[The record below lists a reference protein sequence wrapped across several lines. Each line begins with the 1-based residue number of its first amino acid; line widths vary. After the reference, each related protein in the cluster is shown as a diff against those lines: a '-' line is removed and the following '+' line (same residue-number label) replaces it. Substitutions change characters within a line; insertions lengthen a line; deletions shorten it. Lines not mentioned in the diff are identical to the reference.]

1 MGEEELSPGYKRLKK
16 SRAWKRKRIKWLKDV
31 FSYRSPKKNSKKVV
45 ASFQLTGHEVDFIEQ
60 IRSAHDSHMW
70 KYIPNDVFQFLL
82 DGNLR
87 YDENEIEGPDVE
99 MVSNKG
105 LVLMGLRCL
114 WLYLLGSS
122 PYNGFLLREMHQV
135 DGKEMNREAIKQ
147 RVNRGRLYSQIEELG
162 ASLDSLTDEDFE
174 FDDADWDSL

>member
-1 MGEEELSPGYKRLKK
+1 M
-16 SRAWKRKRIKWLKDV
+16 
-31 FSYRSPKKNSKKVV
+31 
-45 ASFQLTGHEVDFIEQ
+45 EQ
-60 IRSAHDSHMW
+60 IRAAHDALLW

-82 DGNLR
+82 EGNLR
-87 YDENEIEGPDVE
+87 YNENEIEKADVE

-122 PYNGFLLREMHQV
+122 PYNGFLLREMFQV

-162 ASLDSLTDEDFE
+162 GSPGALSDDDFD
-174 FDDADWDSL
+174 FDGEDWD